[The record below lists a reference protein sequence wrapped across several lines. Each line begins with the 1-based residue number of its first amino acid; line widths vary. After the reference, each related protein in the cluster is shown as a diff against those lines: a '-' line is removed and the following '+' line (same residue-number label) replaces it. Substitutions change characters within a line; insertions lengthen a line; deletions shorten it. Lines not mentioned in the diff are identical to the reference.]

1 MNYQKAN
8 KGLRFLRIKIIVVFF
23 FVNPV
28 CYSQNSIHFD
38 DPNKFPSELT
48 DLKTWLINVTNETP
62 FRLSSFKV
70 SPKQDAALNIYSLRT
85 NQPKKIEIG
94 NSDIF
99 LEYGI
104 NANTSKNLSIQHESK
119 WKIKAYN
126 SSFDLYNFKP
136 SNNFEIYENLL
147 WILNISEAQA
157 MAEFLNRYISDDT
170 ENKIKKYVE
179 DIEKRYKVKLEIY
192 DYDKVTL
199 TDLTKI
205 IYAKTTQYSST
216 VGYEIYLKNTDEKKC
231 RDNLNLFFRKYTPD
245 PIASFYDIITPEG
258 KFYFTEPKVT
268 LKLSDK
274 DFLFVD
280 ELGKTITNSETFSF
294 SFNDINYK
302 IEYSSN
308 NEPYLKLHFDKL
320 NSNEQT
326 VYFQI
331 KNEEKLNKKLF
342 EVFPFDKRAILK
354 STDINDV
361 TVYLYKDKIEAK
373 MKKQNKNGSYT
384 EYLFLNKKIS
394 YN

>member
-1 MNYQKAN
+1 MNNQKSNRAF
-8 KGLRFLRIKIIVVFF
+8 GVLRKKLIVAFFL
-23 FVNPV
+23 VNAT
-28 CYSQNSIHFD
+28 CFSQSSIHFD
-38 DPNKFPSELT
+38 DPSKFPGELT
-48 DLKTWLINVTNETP
+48 NLKTWLIDFANKTP
-62 FRLSSFKV
+62 FRLGSFKV
-70 SPKQDAALNIYSLRT
+70 SPNQDAALNIYSLRT

-94 NSDIF
+94 NSAIF
-99 LEYGI
+99 LEYG
-104 NANTSKNLSIQHESK
+104 TDDKLSKNLSIQHESK

-126 SSFDLYNFKP
+126 SSFDLNSYKP

-179 DIEKRYKVKLEIY
+179 DIEKKYKVNLLIS
-192 DYDKVTL
+192 DYDNITL
-199 TDLTKI
+199 TELTKI
-205 IYAKTTQYSST
+205 IYAKTNQYSST

-231 RDNLNLFFRKYTPD
+231 RNNINLFFRKYTPD
-245 PIASFYDIITPEG
+245 PIERFYDIITPEG

-280 ELGKTITNSETFSF
+280 ELGKTITVSESISF
-294 SFNDINYK
+294 SFKYINYK
-302 IEYSSN
+302 IEYDSN
-308 NEPYLKLHFDKL
+308 NEPYLKLHFDNL
-320 NSNEQT
+320 DCNNQII
-326 VYFQI
+326 YFQI

-361 TVYLYKDKIEAK
+361 TFYLYKDKIEAR

-384 EYLFLNKKIS
+384 EYVFLNKKIR

>member
-1 MNYQKAN
+1 MNNQKSNRAF
-8 KGLRFLRIKIIVVFF
+8 GVLRKKLIVAFFL
-23 FVNPV
+23 VNAT
-28 CYSQNSIHFD
+28 CFSQSSIHFD
-38 DPNKFPSELT
+38 DSSKFPGELT
-48 DLKTWLINVTNETP
+48 NLKTWLIDFANKTP
-62 FRLSSFKV
+62 FRLGSFKV
-70 SPKQDAALNIYSLRT
+70 SPNQDAALNIYSLRT

-94 NSDIF
+94 NSAIF
-99 LEYGI
+99 LEYG
-104 NANTSKNLSIQHESK
+104 TDDKLSRNLSIQHESK

-126 SSFDLYNFKP
+126 SSFDLNSYKP

-179 DIEKRYKVKLEIY
+179 DIEKKYKVNLLIS
-192 DYDKVTL
+192 DYDNITL
-199 TDLTKI
+199 TELTKI
-205 IYAKTTQYSST
+205 IYAKTNQYSST

-231 RDNLNLFFRKYTPD
+231 RNNINLFFRKYTPD
-245 PIASFYDIITPEG
+245 PIARFYDIITPEG

-280 ELGKTITNSETFSF
+280 ELGKMITVSESISF
-294 SFNDINYK
+294 SFKYINYK
-302 IEYSSN
+302 IEYDSN
-308 NEPYLKLHFDKL
+308 NEPYLKLHFDNLDCK
-320 NSNEQT
+320 NQT
-326 VYFQI
+326 IYFQI

-361 TVYLYKDKIEAK
+361 TFYLYKDKIEAR

-384 EYLFLNKKIS
+384 EYVFLNKKIR